1 MKLLKKIISIVEALV
16 FIITIIFSNSYKK
29 TYAQTANEK
38 QNPVKAAVLLYRS
51 DDVYIS
57 LVRKSLEEIQK
68 NNEGKIEFTFY
79 DGKDNQE
86 VQNQTIEMLLKSKG
100 VDLILLNLVDVKSA
114 YDIIDRIKEHNIPVV
129 LFNREPFNIASVQS
143 YSKAIYVGTNAAQA
157 GMFQG
162 KILINLW
169 NENKAAIDINE
180 DNVLQYVMLIG
191 ELNNK
196 EAIERTQYSVLTI
209 NNAGIETQELAST
222 VCNWN
227 RETAKENFEPLF
239 LHYDGRIEA
248 IISNNDEMAIGAI
261 EVLQKY
267 GYNKGDNTKKIAV
280 VGIDAIPA
288 AQELIKNGE
297 MTGSVF
303 QDYSAMAEA
312 CYVIGMNLVN
322 DRSPLE
328 GTAYKF
334 DDTGVAVRIPYK
346 EYIGK

>member
-29 TYAQTANEK
+29 TYAQAANEK

-129 LFNREPFNIASVQS
+129 LFNREPFNITSVQS

-169 NENKAAIDINE
+169 NENKAAIDING